1 VDGPEVEDP
10 ADAIVILDNSCAVCA
25 AESVDRI
32 VKVDVPACVGVPEMA
47 PDEAFRVRPEGSAP
61 VSVHL

>member
-1 VDGPEVEDP
+1 
-10 ADAIVILDNSCAVCA
+10 VIPDDSCTVCA
-25 AESVDRI
+25 AEFVNRI
-32 VKVDVPACVGVPEMA
+32 VKVDVPVCVGVPEMA